1 MIGGS
6 NVLCENDDY
15 VNMVPDDPDYQMLS
29 DFTSMMEEL
38 NWSSITDSFLWP
50 SLASLP

>member
-1 MIGGS
+1 MEYYSQHASELPCKLMIGGS

-15 VNMVPDDPDYQMLS
+15 LNTVPDDPDYQMLS

-38 NWSSITDSFLWP
+38 N
-50 SLASLP
+50 